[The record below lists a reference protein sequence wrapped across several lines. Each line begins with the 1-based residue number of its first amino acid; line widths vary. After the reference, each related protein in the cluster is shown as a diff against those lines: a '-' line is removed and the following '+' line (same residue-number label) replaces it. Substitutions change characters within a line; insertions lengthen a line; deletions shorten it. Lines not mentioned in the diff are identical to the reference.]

1 MQRAPAIVTLLLF
14 AALCASLAY
23 WLLQWMAP
31 APRAVAAPPESSR
44 SLPPVAAAAALF
56 GGRPNDAGGK
66 AMQLRGIVQVGRA
79 GGSMA
84 IISAEGRPPRAV
96 AVDAEVMPG
105 VTVKEIQERTVVLS
119 ERGTERQLS
128 LPAFAAQEAGTGA
141 PMGAQTGV
149 QTGAAPDMPPAAMVP
164 QAPQPAAPPTAQAQP
179 QGTSSVG
186 GGEMGSGAAGGS
198 APVVPIAPAQA
209 PRTSPSGTAALPDG
223 RSSPQTRAVAPR

>member
-44 SLPPVAAAAALF
+44 TLPPVAAAAALF
-56 GGRPNDAGGK
+56 GGRPNDAGGT
-66 AMQLRGIVQVGRA
+66 AMQLRGILQVGRA

-105 VTVKEIQERTVVLS
+105 VKVKEIQERTVVLS
-119 ERGTERQLS
+119 ERGAERQLS
-128 LPAFAAQEAGTGA
+128 LPAFAAQEAGTA
-141 PMGAQTGV
+141 TSTGAQTV
-149 QTGAAPDMPPAAMVP
+149 APTGAAPDMPPAAMAP
-164 QAPQPAAPPTAQAQP
+164 QAPQPAAPPTAQAQ
-179 QGTSSVG
+179 
-186 GGEMGSGAAGGS
+186 
-198 APVVPIAPAQA
+198 A
-209 PRTSPSGTAALPDG
+209 PRTVPSGTPALPDG
-223 RSSPQTRAVAPR
+223 RSSPPTRAAAPR